1 MAKAWLAGKFRHL
14 EANFRPVCA
23 NNKVNHMQ
31 TRSTFLLK
39 HTVLVAALAL
49 LVSCGEAPSQ
59 DAASATTGQ
68 ATPEELAALRQQVAA
83 LRERTQQVRDS
94 NDIKRLQ
101 RAYGYY
107 IEKGLWDEVT
117 NLFSDNATLEIARDG
132 VYAGK
137 TRIHDYFMTLGGGQQ
152 GLMQGQLNEQL
163 QLMPVVTLGEDG
175 TTAKARWR
183 NIMLAGQLGEKALW
197 GEGPFEN
204 EYIKENGVWKISKLR
219 WQQAILVAYEGGW
232 GKNEDYN
239 KGIWVSDK
247 LPPDAPQTDDHL
259 WWPETYLPPFHFP
272 NPVATY
278 VPPMEVAPEENRQ

>member
-1 MAKAWLAGKFRHL
+1 MH
-14 EANFRPVCA
+14 VCA
-23 NNKVNHMQ
+23 NNKVNVMQ
-31 TRSTFLLK
+31 THFLVLLK
-39 HTVLVAALAL
+39 KPALTIALVMLAA
-49 LVSCGEAPSQ
+49 CGEAPLDAGP
-59 DAASATTGQ
+59 DAAFLPAPPETT
-68 ATPEELAALRQQVAA
+68 AEEIAALRQQIAA
-83 LRERTQQVRDS
+83 LTQRAQQVKDS

-107 IEKGLWDEVT
+107 IEEGLWDQVT
-117 NLFSDNATLEIARDG
+117 DLFSANATLEIARDG
-132 VYAGK
+132 VYVGK
-137 TRIHDYFMTLGGGQQ
+137 RRIHDYFLALGEGQQ

-163 QLMPVVTLGEDG
+163 QLMPVVTLGDDG
-175 TTAKARWR
+175 STAKARWR
-183 NIMLAGQLGEKALW
+183 NILLTGQLGEKALW

-204 EYIKENGVWKISKLR
+204 EYVKEDGVWKISKLR

-247 LPPDAPQTDDHL
+247 LPPDAPPTDDHG

-278 VPPMEVAPEENRQ
+278 VAPAEIAPEENRQ